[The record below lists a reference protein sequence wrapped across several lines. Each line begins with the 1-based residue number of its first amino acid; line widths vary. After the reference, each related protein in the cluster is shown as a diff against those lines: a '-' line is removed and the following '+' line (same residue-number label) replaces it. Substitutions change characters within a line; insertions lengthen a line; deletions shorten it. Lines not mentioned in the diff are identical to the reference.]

1 MTNKLNNFYKLLNNL
16 NDKEYIEMLI
26 SYNVSL
32 ISARLK
38 P

>member
-26 SYNVSL
+26 SYMFL
-32 ISARLK
+32 
-38 P
+38 